1 MRDVQTMS
9 SRIKKMRQMLYDELV
24 AIKAPGDWTHI
35 ITCIG
40 MFTFTGLTPAQVEHM
55 KTKHHVYLVVQGGR
69 MSMCGLTEKN
79 VKYVAQA
86 MKETVETVK

>member
-40 MFTFTGLTPAQVEHM
+40 MFTFTGLTPA
-55 KTKHHVYLVVQGGR
+55 
-69 MSMCGLTEKN
+69 
-79 VKYVAQA
+79 
-86 MKETVETVK
+86 